1 MKKALFLL
9 LIVTS
14 CQQRENTFSEEDAA
28 KINNVSVIIDDLLWD
43 GEIGD
48 SIRNKFASPVIGLP
62 QEEPLFTLNQYPVK
76 LLEGYMSHSRNII
89 VIKKEDENRFE
100 VKENQF
106 TMPQNVIYI
115 SGRTIG
121 DIIQLIEKN
130 SSKMIER
137 MRNGEVS
144 YMQTMFGKSLLD
156 HQLIASKFKVSLLVP
171 SEYRYALTNRNFVWL
186 RKEITSGN
194 TSLVLYE
201 VPANTILKKNDILNN
216 IIRMRDSVAGIY
228 IRGAVDG
235 TAMVTENS
243 YSPYFMAT
251 TINDKPAYEVRG
263 NWELDRNMSGPFVTY
278 CVRDDINNRF
288 LIMDGFCYLPSKQ
301 KRDVMM
307 ELEAIAKSVHFLDIK
322 NATQ

>member
-1 MKKALFLL
+1 
-9 LIVTS
+9 
-14 CQQRENTFSEEDAA
+14 
-28 KINNVSVIIDDLLWD
+28 
-43 GEIGD
+43 
-48 SIRNKFASPVIGLP
+48 
-62 QEEPLFTLNQYPVK
+62 
-76 LLEGYMSHSRNII
+76 
-89 VIKKEDENRFE
+89 